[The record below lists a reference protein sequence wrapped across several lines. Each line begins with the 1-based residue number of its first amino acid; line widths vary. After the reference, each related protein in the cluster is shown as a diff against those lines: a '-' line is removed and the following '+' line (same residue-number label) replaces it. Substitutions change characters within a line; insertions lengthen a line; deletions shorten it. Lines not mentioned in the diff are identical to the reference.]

1 MSTEEKTPVLRE
13 RLNKSP
19 NCFEGIIFGPG
30 NLLELREDLM
40 LAISSLLDKVHLENV
55 LLISKFINTLLPPA
69 FNNWFTFCSN
79 VQTIRQLYLLLVNFL
94 NPLFHTNL
102 YGKNS
107 IKVSAIDAWN
117 KAQIS
122 LGDTILKDLTVN
134 EIKAII
140 MKRMIDSY

>member
-1 MSTEEKTPVLRE
+1 M
-13 RLNKSP
+13 
-19 NCFEGIIFGPG
+19 
-30 NLLELREDLM
+30 
-40 LAISSLLDKVHLENV
+40 
-55 LLISKFINTLLPPA
+55 FI
-69 FNNWFTFCSN
+69 
-79 VQTIRQLYLLLVNFL
+79 TIRQLYLLFVNFL

-122 LGDTILKDLTVN
+122 LDDTILKDLTVN

>member
-40 LAISSLLDKVHLENV
+40 LAISSLLDKVYLENV